1 MMLAVRRMV
10 GAVMAAPSRLW
21 RTLREPRTIS
31 LLMVATYLVLLV
43 LVWRVATTP
52 GVVAVDVLVGLT
64 ALTIGCALGA
74 PAAWRGWWGVE
85 APAAGLVLLGLM
97 SLAVEDMAR
106 GVAAG
111 HWPHYPALLT
121 VALALMVSQRI
132 LRILGTDWEPGRE
145 PDTRARRAVTALTVA
160 RVVEADALAASA
172 ETRGRPGCD
181 QI

>member
-1 MMLAVRRMV
+1 MVSAVI
-10 GAVMAAPSRLW
+10 AAPSRLW

-64 ALTIGCALGA
+64 ALTTGCALGV

-85 APAAGLVLLGLM
+85 APAAGLVLLGLA

-106 GVAAG
+106 GAVAG
-111 HWPHYPALLT
+111 HWPHYGVLLT
-121 VALALMVSQRI
+121 TALALLVAQRI

-160 RVVEADALAASA
+160 RFVEADALAAADRS
-172 ETRGRPGCD
+172 RSPGCS
-181 QI
+181 QT

>member
-1 MMLAVRRMV
+1 MV

-43 LVWRVATTP
+43 MVWL
-52 GVVAVDVLVGLT
+52 VAVSPGMLPVDAAVGLA

-74 PAAWRGWWGVE
+74 PSAWRGWWGVE

-121 VALALMVSQRI
+121 TALALLVAQRI

-160 RVVEADALAASA
+160 RVVEAEALAAADRS
-172 ETRGRPGCD
+172 RRPGCS
-181 QI
+181 QT